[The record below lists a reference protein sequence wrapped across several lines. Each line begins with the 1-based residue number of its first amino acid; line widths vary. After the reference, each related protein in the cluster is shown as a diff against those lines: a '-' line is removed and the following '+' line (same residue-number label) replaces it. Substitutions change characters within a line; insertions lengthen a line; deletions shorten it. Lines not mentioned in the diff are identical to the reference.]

1 MNKKEEVLKKLINK
15 QLEPYNV
22 TYEGVLNDSEWF
34 LKYST
39 TQEQEEE
46 FKKWGI
52 EILRKELKMTKNEA
66 EKEMDMFLLKYGL
79 TIKEK

>member
-22 TYEGVLNDSEWF
+22 TYEDVLNDSEWF

-52 EILRKELKMTKNEA
+52 DILKKELKMTKNEA